1 MRQFVTAFGLSFAAM
16 FPLLNPIGHAPM
28 FYVLTRDV
36 AADQR
41 HRQALKTSV
50 YCVVILAV
58 SLLLGADIL
67 RFFGI
72 DLNDLRIAGGLLVA
86 RTAWGML
93 GNSPRLTSH
102 EHDAAEEK
110 DDISLTPMATPI
122 LSGPGAMSLAVG
134 LVAYGRTAVDY
145 AGYLAG
151 FLVLGILT
159 WVCLRYADA
168 LVRAVSVNTI
178 GAINRILGFLILA
191 IGINLMVAG
200 AQGTFHPGPEPARRV
215 DSGAAR

>member
-1 MRQFVTAFGLSFAAM
+1 MKQFATAFGISFAAM

-28 FYVLTRDV
+28 FYVLTRDI
-36 AADQR
+36 AATDR
-41 HRQALKTSV
+41 HRQALKSSV
-50 YCVVILAV
+50 YSVVILVVA
-58 SLLLGADIL
+58 LLLGADVL

-86 RTAWGML
+86 HTAWGML
-93 GNSPRLTSH
+93 GNGSRITPG
-102 EHDAAEEK
+102 EHDAAQDL

-134 LVAYGRTAVDY
+134 LVAYGRTPVDY

-151 FLVLGILT
+151 FLVLGLLT
-159 WVCLRYADA
+159 WTCLRYADV
-168 LVRAVSVNTI
+168 LVRALSVNTI

-191 IGINLMVAG
+191 IGVDLMVEG
-200 AQGTFHPGPEPARRV
+200 ARGSFLPG
-215 DSGAAR
+215 D